1 MPTLVLDL
9 LKFVFL
15 GILYI
20 FVLWAI
26 RAVYMEL
33 RPATARRPRSQR
45 APAPTPARPP
55 SKKNKKAPTRAA
67 VVEGNAY
74 KGKVFKLGDE
84 LTVGRSTDCTLVL
97 DDAYVS
103 QMHARIF
110 PRADRFMVEDLG
122 STNGTYL
129 NRQRITSA
137 TELQRGDKVKIG
149 KTVLEMRK

>member
-9 LKFVFL
+9 LKYVFL
-15 GILYI
+15 GVLYI

-33 RPATARRPRSQR
+33 RPATARQPRASR
-45 APAPTPARPP
+45 APTPTPSRPP
-55 SKKNKKAPTRAA
+55 SKNKKAPTKAA
-67 VVEGNAY
+67 VIEGNAY

-84 LTVGRSTDCTLVL
+84 LTIGRASTCTLVL

-110 PRADRFMVEDLG
+110 PRNDRFVVEDLG

-129 NRQRITSA
+129 NRQRLTSSA
-137 TELQRGDKVKIG
+137 DLQRGDRVKIG

>member
-9 LKFVFL
+9 LKYVFL

-26 RAVYMEL
+26 RAIYLEL
-33 RPATARRPRSQR
+33 RPATARQPRAQR
-45 APAPTPARPP
+45 TPAPTPARPP
-55 SKKNKKAPTRAA
+55 SKNKKAPTRAA

-74 KGKVFKLGDE
+74 KGKVFKLADE
-84 LTVGRSTDCTLVL
+84 LTIGRSSDCTLVL

-110 PRADRFMVEDLG
+110 PRGDRFMVEDLG

>member
-1 MPTLVLDL
+1 VPTLVLDL
-9 LKFVFL
+9 LKYVFL
-15 GILYI
+15 GVLYI

-33 RPATARRPRSQR
+33 RPASARQPRAAR
-45 APAPTPARPP
+45 APAPTPSRPP

-67 VVEGNAY
+67 VIEGNAY
-74 KGKVFKLGDE
+74 KGKTFKLSEE
-84 LTVGRSTDCTLVL
+84 LTIGRAEKCTLVL

-110 PRADRFMVEDLG
+110 PKGEVFVVEDLG

-129 NRQRITSA
+129 NRQRLSA
-137 TELQRGDKVKIG
+137 PAELQRGDRVKIG